1 MADTTTTNLLLTKPE
16 VGASTDTWGTK
27 INTDLD
33 SVDAVFA
40 AAGTGTS
47 VGLNI
52 GSGKKLK
59 IVGDIIDTNGNELLK
74 VTATASAVNELT
86 LANAATGGVP
96 TLTASGGDTNIGI
109 ELISKGTGEI
119 TANVNGSDVFNASS
133 NFGFKNRIINGAMVI
148 DQRNAGAEVN
158 PAVSGTYYLDRYV
171 AQSTAASK
179 FKIGQN
185 AGTVTPPTGFTKYLG
200 CTSLSAYTAGA
211 SESFNVQQRIE
222 GLNVAD
228 LAWGTA
234 SAATVTLSFWAYSS
248 LTGTFGGVVN
258 NAAVS
263 TRSYPFTYTI
273 SASNTWEYKTI
284 TIAGDTSGTWLT
296 TNDLGILVVF
306 SLGAGATVSGTSGVW
321 ASANYRSSTGAT
333 SVVGTNGATW
343 YITGVQLEKGSTATS
358 FDYRPYGTELLLCQR
373 YYEKSYAQG
382 TVPGTGSTSGSGGGI
397 VSAALLGS
405 TAGNTGFF
413 PQGIPFKVT
422 KRTAPTL
429 VAYDFDG
436 TANAVRI
443 YPTDAKKTGVTAF
456 ANLADTGAFQFMSFD
471 ASSATAMTA
480 YTNGMNFSWTASAE
494 L

>member
-1 MADTTTTNLLLTKPE
+1 MALTQVQP
-16 VGASTDTWGTK
+16 GMLAS
-27 INTDLD
+27 D
-33 SVDAVFA
+33 SQF
-40 AAGTGTS
+40 
-47 VGLNI
+47 
-52 GSGKKLK
+52 
-59 IVGDIIDTNGNELLK
+59 
-74 VTATASAVNELT
+74 
-86 LANAATGGVP
+86 
-96 TLTASGGDTNIGI
+96 
-109 ELISKGTGEI
+109 
-119 TANVNGSDVFNASS
+119 
-133 NFGFKNRIINGAMVI
+133 FGFKNRIINGAMVI

-333 SVVGTNGATW
+333 SVVGTNGATF
-343 YITGVQLEKGSTATS
+343 YVTGVQLEKGSTATS
-358 FDYRPYGTELLLCQR
+358 FDYRPYGTELQLCQR
-373 YYEKSYAQG
+373 YYEHSYSQG
-382 TVPGTGSTSGSGGGI
+382 TIP
-397 VSAALLGS
+397 AALTTVGAFEFAQQVAASS
-405 TAGNTGFF
+405 TQFGASCKFS
-413 PQGIPFKVT
+413 VV
-422 KRTAPTL
+422 KRTAPTMTFYNWNAAGNQA
-429 VAYDFDG
+429 VNVS
-436 TANAVRI
+436 TA
-443 YPTDAKKTGVTAF
+443 GVTSGITTRA
-456 ANLADTGAFQFMSFD
+456 LGDSSFSTTCTTP
-471 ASSATAMTA
+471 AGTSAGQTLSMH
-480 YTNGMNFSWTASAE
+480 FTASAE

>member
-1 MADTTTTNLLLTKPE
+1 MSYNGSGTFQINTSGQPVVAGTVISSTAFNALTADLATGLSTAITKDGQTTTTARIP
-16 VGASTDTWGTK
+16 
-27 INTDLD
+27 
-33 SVDAVFA
+33 FA
-40 AAGTGTS
+40 QGIS
-47 VGLNI
+47 DN
-52 GSGKKLK
+52 
-59 IVGDIIDTNGNELLK
+59 
-74 VTATASAVNELT
+74 
-86 LANAATGGVP
+86 
-96 TLTASGGDTNIGI
+96 TLTASSAVATDGSKALVSVTNT
-109 ELISKGTGEI
+109 GTGN
-119 TANVNGSDVFNASS
+119 NVLATSPTLVTPILGTPASG
-133 NFGFKNRIINGAMVI
+133 NLVNCTGLDYDGFKNRIINGAMVI

-185 AGTVTPPTGFTKYLG
+185 AGTVTPPTGFIKYLG

-321 ASANYRSSTGAT
+321 ASANYRSATGAT
-333 SVVGTNGATW
+333 SVVGTNGATF

-358 FDYRPYGTELLLCQR
+358 FDYRPYGTELNLCQR
-373 YYEKSYAQG
+373 YYMLSPAMLGRWISTTNCEMMIQLTQTMRVAPALSLISAPS
-382 TVPGTGSTSGSGGGI
+382 VNEPGVALRT
-397 VSAALLGS
+397 VSAVAASAGSNLG
-405 TAGNTGFF
+405 GE
-413 PQGIPFKVT
+413 I
-422 KRTAPTL
+422 
-429 VAYDFDG
+429 
-436 TANAVRI
+436 
-443 YPTDAKKTGVTAF
+443 GVTTAAATNGAIGF
-456 ANLADTGAFQFMSFD
+456 LSAGAF
-471 ASSATAMTA
+471 
-480 YTNGMNFSWTASAE
+480 NCNAE